1 MEAGGRQKHEALGA
15 GIGRGKLV
23 PEEFRVSG
31 GRVVSRH
38 ADILEWWLTGF
49 ENVVPL
55 DHAKH
60 ENCRNYELS
69 CNSASLS
76 NYGIFNELHAKKKKS
91 SPNNVFLLLFFSF
104 ALLQHVGIPHT
115 FL

>member
-1 MEAGGRQKHEALGA
+1 MVGGG
-15 GIGRGKLV
+15 
-23 PEEFRVSG
+23 
-31 GRVVSRH
+31 VSRH
-38 ADILEWWLTGF
+38 ADILEWWLAGF

-60 ENCRNYELS
+60 ENCRNYELR

-76 NYGIFNELHAKKKKS
+76 NYGIFNELHAKKKKKKS